1 VIDRERAYA
10 AAEKLLRSNG
20 INESARVVRNSLKA
34 NRDDYLGF
42 IEAGRPVDARRA
54 EEAMF
59 RDREVLLV
67 LRDWK
72 EG

>member
-1 VIDRERAYA
+1 MIATERAYA

-20 INESARVVRNSLKA
+20 IDESVRTVTRSLEA
-34 NRDDYLGF
+34 NRDDHLGF
-42 IEAGRPVDARRA
+42 IEAGRPADARRA

-59 RDREVLLV
+59 RDREVLRV
-67 LRDWK
+67 LKDWK